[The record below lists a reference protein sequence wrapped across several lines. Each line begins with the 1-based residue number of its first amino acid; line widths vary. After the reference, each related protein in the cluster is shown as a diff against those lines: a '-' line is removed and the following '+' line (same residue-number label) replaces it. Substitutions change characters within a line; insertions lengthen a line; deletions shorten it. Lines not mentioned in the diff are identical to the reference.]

1 MYVSNFLYLIQD
13 LLSTYDNRNAPN
25 LLNLYGG
32 KHRDG
37 SSSKG
42 SGQIRKRF
50 FSPRQVENKI
60 RSLISKQMGAPS
72 QKKNLLRHEKPWQK
86 FIKMYGRKDDERLQK
101 REKEKRLLKIIRLKK
116 NGMNSLSEWEKSEEQ
131 DGPAN
136 HRFDMLPAAKEK
148 TPDHQ
153 LVDNY
158 KLHSG
163 EMYGAIIDA
172 LNDAGNNWHNKQN
185 DHLYPINRR
194 CLRKRAL
201 KILRLRRFDDHT
213 VPATQRYATTGQE
226 SNIPDNDEDQ
236 LHMDKRALKILRL
249 KKSRGAEEDD
259 KVQQQKREMENPGYF
274 GRFGRWKIGD
284 RFGRSSP
291 LPCEKH
297 DDNNDNL

>member
-1 MYVSNFLYLIQD
+1 
-13 LLSTYDNRNAPN
+13 
-25 LLNLYGG
+25 
-32 KHRDG
+32 
-37 SSSKG
+37 
-42 SGQIRKRF
+42 
-50 FSPRQVENKI
+50 
-60 RSLISKQMGAPS
+60 
-72 QKKNLLRHEKPWQK
+72 
-86 FIKMYGRKDDERLQK
+86 MYGRKDDERLQK

-172 LNDAGNNWHNKQN
+172 LNDAVNNWHNKQN
-185 DHLYPINRR
+185 DHLNPINRR

-226 SNIPDNDEDQ
+226 SNIPYNDEDQ
-236 LHMDKRALKILRL
+236 LHMDKKALKILRL

-291 LPCEKH
+291 LPCKKH

>member
-1 MYVSNFLYLIQD
+1 MFQFLLNLIQD
-13 LLSTYDNRNAPN
+13 LLSTYENRNAPN

-42 SGQIRKRF
+42 SDQLRKRF
-50 FSPRQVENKI
+50 FSPRQVESKI

-136 HRFDMLPAAKEK
+136 HRFDMLPAAKET

-153 LVDNY
+153 LVDNH

-172 LNDAGNNWHNKQN
+172 LNDAVNNWHNKQN
-185 DHLYPINRR
+185 DHLSPINGR

-213 VPATQRYATTGQE
+213 VPATRSYAASGHD
-226 SNIPDNDEDQ
+226 SNIPDSYEDQ

-297 DDNNDNL
+297 DNNYDQF

>member
-1 MYVSNFLYLIQD
+1 MSKYENKD
-13 LLSTYDNRNAPN
+13 APN
-25 LLNLYGG
+25 FLNLYAGNH
-32 KHRDG
+32 KDG

-42 SGQIRKRF
+42 SGRIRKRF
-50 FSPRQVENKI
+50 FSPRQMENKI
-60 RSLISKQMGAPS
+60 RTLISKQMGAPF

-101 REKEKRLLKIIRLKK
+101 REKEKRLLKIVRLKK

-131 DGPAN
+131 DDPAD
-136 HRFDMLPAAKEK
+136 HRFDMLPASKEK
-148 TPDHQ
+148 TLRHQ
-153 LVDNY
+153 LVDNH

-163 EMYGAIIDA
+163 EMYGAIINA
-172 LNDAGNNWHNKQN
+172 LNDAVNHWHNKQN
-185 DHLYPINRR
+185 DHLSPINRR

-201 KILRLRRFDDHT
+201 KILRLRRFDDDT
-213 VPATQRYATTGQE
+213 VPATRRYAASIHE
-226 SNIPDNDEDQ
+226 SNIPDNHEDQ

-291 LPCEKH
+291 LPCEKN
-297 DDNNDNL
+297 DNNNDQC